1 MEKYKTDGFMF
12 FSSYYEAIRPI
23 SEHDRLLLL
32 DAILDYVFEGK
43 EPDDLPALL
52 YGYFALLRPNLDS
65 SIKKRAASVSNG
77 RRGGRPSKS
86 RREKA
91 SKNPTETQ
99 EKPSQK
105 AERIGKEGRGGGQDV
120 GENMAGEPPRAS
132 RFTPPSV
139 QDVRAYCL
147 ECGVDVDA
155 EQFVDFYASKGW
167 RVGKGPMEDWRAAVR
182 TWARRDKSG
191 GGHTNEYTRKDLAAS
206 SDPLKGF
213 HTED

>member
-1 MEKYKTDGFMF
+1 MEKYETDGFMF

-23 SEHDRLLLL
+23 SEQDRLLLL
-32 DAILDYVFEGK
+32 DAILDYVFVRK
-43 EPDDLPALL
+43 EPDDLPAML

-65 SIKKRAASVSNG
+65 SIKRRAASVSNG

-86 RREKA
+86 RREKP
-91 SKNPTETQ
+91 SKNPAETQ
-99 EKPSQK
+99 EKPDLK
-105 AERIGKEGRGGGQDV
+105 PERIGKEGRGGEQDE
-120 GENMAGEPPRAS
+120 GENRAGEPPRTS

-147 ECGVDVDA
+147 ECGIDVDA
-155 EQFVDFYASKGW
+155 EQFVDFYVSKGW

-182 TWARRDKSG
+182 TWARRDKSS
-191 GGHTNEYTRKDLAAS
+191 GGHTSGNTRKDPAAW
-206 SDPLKGF
+206 SDLLKGF